1 MRHLVFILGF
11 FMCFPIFVNA
21 QENVST
27 DNDTTSLSLEVQEKL
42 IEINRQQQVKS
53 IANVEF
59 GSSRE
64 KCEKILRKKFG
75 TPSIYSSTDRLLFTN
90 IKYAGLDFDSL
101 FFLFQSDGERTY
113 LNSCI
118 FVINVNDYQSA
129 LSKEKDL
136 TYMLSKKYSTILN
149 VVDSNGNP
157 CHICGV
163 SPLWNGTIEG
173 LFTAGTAIHTNI
185 MKYEKKVAKDAG
197 TGPYAVRLIYG
208 PFDYVKEEF

>member
-75 TPSIYSSTDRLLFTN
+75 TPSIYSSADRLLFTN

-101 FFLFQSDGERTY
+101 FFLFQSDGDNTY

-118 FVINVNDYQSA
+118 FIINVNDYESA
-129 LSKEKDL
+129 LNKEKDL
-136 TYMLSKKYSTILN
+136 AYMLSKKYLTVLN
-149 VVDSNGNP
+149 DVDNNGNP
-157 CHICGV
+157 CHICGT
-163 SPLWNGTIEG
+163 SPLWDGTFNG
-173 LFTAGTAIHTNI
+173 LFTSGSAIHTNI
-185 MKYEKKVAKDAG
+185 LKYDEKVAKDAG
-197 TGPYAVRLIYG
+197 VGSYAVRLIYG

>member
-75 TPSIYSSTDRLLFTN
+75 TPSIYSSTDRLLFTD
-90 IKYAGLDFDSL
+90 IKYAGLDFNSL

-185 MKYEKKVAKDAG
+185 MKYEEKVAKDAG

>member
-185 MKYEKKVAKDAG
+185 MKYEEKVAKDAG

>member
-1 MRHLVFILGF
+1 MKQLSLILGF
-11 FMCFPIFVNA
+11 FMCFPFILNA
-21 QENVST
+21 QNNVST
-27 DNDTTSLSLEVQEKL
+27 DNDTISLSLDIQEKL
-42 IEINRQQQVKS
+42 LEINHQQQVTS

-59 GSSRE
+59 GSFR
-64 KCEKILRKKFG
+64 KKAEKILRKKFG
-75 TPSIYSSTDRLLFTN
+75 NPSIYSSADKLLFTD
-90 IKYAGLDFDSL
+90 IKYAGLDFNSL

-113 LNSCI
+113 LNGCI

-149 VVDSNGNP
+149 DVDSNGNP

-163 SPLWNGTIEG
+163 SPLWNVTIDG
-173 LFTAGTAIHTNI
+173 LFTAGGAIHTNI
-185 MKYEKKVAKDAG
+185 MKYEEKVAKDAG

>member
-1 MRHLVFILGF
+1 
-11 FMCFPIFVNA
+11 MCFPIFVNA

-149 VVDSNGNP
+149 IVDSNGNP

-185 MKYEKKVAKDAG
+185 MKYEEKVAKDAG

>member
-149 VVDSNGNP
+149 IVDSNGNP

-185 MKYEKKVAKDAG
+185 MKYEEKVAKDAG

>member
-1 MRHLVFILGF
+1 
-11 FMCFPIFVNA
+11 MCFPIFVNA

-185 MKYEKKVAKDAG
+185 MKYEEKVAKDAG